1 VVAEGNVL
9 LPNYAAVWNL
19 EDVRGYNAVTLR
31 RYERLAALWS
41 NAGSN
46 LRSARLDSPMKARI
60 LGLLNVRFALAGGC
74 GSQRPG
80 WELVGCA
87 DNLSLLEN
95 RSFLPRAWIPSWL
108 RTGGDEATRL
118 GWLRTTQ
125 RLARDAWL
133 ETATTGRESEPPGRR
148 RNGAGEVELLQA
160 GSGYRLRTRCRSPC
174 WVVISIAAWP
184 GWRAESDTGPLEI
197 GVADLALL
205 AVRAPSGES
214 DVRLSYRPAAFDL
227 GLWISAVTASLLL
240 AGIAAWIWTHRRR
253 SNRARQPAPESAAA
267 ASD

>member
-1 VVAEGNVL
+1 
-9 LPNYAAVWNL
+9 
-19 EDVRGYNAVTLR
+19 
-31 RYERLAALWS
+31 
-41 NAGSN
+41 
-46 LRSARLDSPMKARI
+46 MKARI

-118 GWLRTTQ
+118 SWLRTTQ

-133 ETATTGRESEPPGRR
+133 ETATTGRESKPPNRR

-174 WVVISIAAWP
+174 WVVISTAAWP

-214 DVRLSYRPAAFDL
+214 DVQLSYRPAAFDL
-227 GLWISAVTASLLL
+227 GLRISAVTASLLL
-240 AGIAAWIWTHRRR
+240 AGVAAWTWTLRRR
-253 SNRARQPAPESAAA
+253 PNRARQPALGWASE